1 MNDIVWNIW
10 DIGMALL
17 NHGLWLTSSIWQ
29 HLIQGYPH
37 TGPRN
42 APERL
47 SIPFQLENH
56 LGPNAPNDR
65 CVSGWW
71 DTRTNATVLAGWRG
85 TWRQMNQVSNRVA
98 LAILSCWQKYSN
110 MGYTGAR
117 ITISW
122 GHVLIQHWI
131 LASHFQS
138 HVLSNRAPASTPYQ
152 PCPVD
157 TLAQSLPKWMVFR
170 LVKCGK
176 LPMMPCLS
184 SFWQPKNFH
193 IQLQTSAL
201 GSTVAHLPCTFR
213 WWLWGQVALPR
224 CCQCKNSLKQTCLAW
239 LGW

>member
-10 DIGMALL
+10 DIAMALL

-56 LGPNAPNDR
+56 LGPNGPNDR

-71 DTRTNATVLAGWRG
+71 DTRTRLSWRG
-85 TWRQMNQVSNRVA
+85 EGGHGGRWIKSQTALRWRYFHVGFNQT
-98 LAILSCWQKYSN
+98 YSN

-122 GHVLIQHWI
+122 GHFLIQHWI

-157 TLAQSLPKWMVFR
+157 TLAQ
-170 LVKCGK
+170 
-176 LPMMPCLS
+176 
-184 SFWQPKNFH
+184 
-193 IQLQTSAL
+193 
-201 GSTVAHLPCTFR
+201 
-213 WWLWGQVALPR
+213 
-224 CCQCKNSLKQTCLAW
+224 
-239 LGW
+239 